1 MFVLCEEA
9 RGMKLAAAQVRDYR
23 SVHDSTP
30 FEIEVDKTIAVGA
43 NEAGKTALL
52 LALQTINPPDGK
64 NPGLDPLRDYPR
76 SRYTEIS
83 KGQRDPADVQVAQ
96 ATFTLE
102 PDDVAALREV
112 DATVFADATTFILT
126 RYLDN
131 HRTWSLPGVP
141 WAKNLGSVSKD
152 LTRLKAH
159 LKSQEGGPELIAEV
173 ESLLTGVAGTQM
185 LSGTLAD
192 QLDNWLE
199 RVLPVMDEDDEK
211 AEAQFDRIRAA
222 VRYHEIRDRA
232 GQILIPRVP
241 VFVYYSQ
248 YFSVRPRI
256 HLANLAQ
263 RQASGEMDQDYDFGN
278 LCLLE
283 LLGFSAKELSEM
295 DSRPAPAL
303 PPNQSDQNA
312 MAAYRQQVEAWQAQ
326 RDKRQYELNAASVL
340 LTKMIRKVW
349 GDEQLQ
355 LRLVVDGQYLKVVVV
370 DDLGVEVELDQRS
383 EGFRWLVSFF
393 VVFHAQAKDKLNNAI
408 LLLDEPGLHLHAL
421 KQREFRSTVSQLA
434 ENNQIIYT
442 THSPFMVGSD
452 ELHLVRLVEMTD
464 RTTGTRVHSHLV
476 SDDPRSVF
484 PLQAAL
490 GYDLAQSM
498 FSQRRNLVVEG
509 LTDLWVIEGVAAAMR
524 EAGVATIRDTIAI
537 VPAQSASKVV
547 YYCTLLHSQRLKI
560 VALLD
565 SDAAGEKAATQDELV
580 HLLRS
585 NQILRTKDH
594 YTGSVTGPEI
604 EDLLRDT
611 LVEVARTELGW
622 DVTATAA
629 SQPARRIIDI
639 FKAEVGTGFSKYKL
653 IKAFLRWL
661 STHEWTDLTPAEQQA
676 WTSLTAAIN
685 KGLS

>member
-1 MFVLCEEA
+1 
-9 RGMKLAAAQVRDYR
+9 MKLAAARIRDYR
-23 SVHDSTP
+23 SVHDSTS
-30 FEIEVDKTIAVGA
+30 FDVEVDKTIAVGA

-64 NPGLDPLRDYPR
+64 GAGLDPLRDYPR

-83 KGQRDPADVQVAQ
+83 RGQHDPSDVEVAET
-96 ATFTLE
+96 TFTLE
-102 PDDVAALREV
+102 PDDLAALHAV
-112 DATVFADATTFILT
+112 DARVFADATTLVLT

-131 HRTWSLPGVP
+131 ARRWSLPGVP
-141 WAKNLGSVSKD
+141 WAKSLGSVSKD

-159 LKSQEGGPELIAEV
+159 LKSREGGAELVTEV
-173 ESLLTGVAGTQM
+173 DEMLVGVSDSKM
-185 LSGTLAD
+185 LHGPLAD
-192 QLDNWLE
+192 QFDGWLE
-199 RVLPVMDEDDEK
+199 RALVVIDEDNDR

-222 VRYHEIRDRA
+222 VRYHGIRNQA
-232 GQILIPRVP
+232 WQVLSSRVP

-248 YFSVRPRI
+248 YFTVRPRI

-263 RQASGEMDQDYDFGN
+263 RQASGEMDRDYDFGN

-283 LLGFSAKELSEM
+283 LLGFTAKELSEL
-295 DSRPAPAL
+295 DSRPAPGL
-303 PPNQSDQNA
+303 PADQNDQNQ
-312 MAAYRQQVEAWQAQ
+312 MAAYREQVEAWQAQ

-393 VVFHAQAKDKLNNAI
+393 VVFHAQAKGKLNNAI

-452 ELHLVRLVEMTD
+452 ELHMVRLVEMTD
-464 RTTGTRVHSHLV
+464 RAIGTKVHSNLV

-509 LTDLWVIEGVAAAMR
+509 LTDMWLIEGIAATMR
-524 EAGVATIRDTIAI
+524 EADMATVRDTVAI

-547 YYCTLLHSQRLKI
+547 YYCTLLHSQRLK
-560 VALLD
+560 VAALLD

-580 HLLRS
+580 RLLKS

-594 YTGSVTGPEI
+594 YQGPVTGPEI

-611 LVEVARTELGW
+611 LVEIARTELGW

-629 SQPARRIIDI
+629 AQPARRIVDV
-639 FKAEVGTGFSKYKL
+639 FKAEVGAGFSKYKL
-653 IKAFLRWL
+653 VKAFLRWL
-661 STHEWTDLTPAEQQA
+661 PAHGWADLTADEQQA
-676 WTSLTAAIN
+676 WTSLAAAIN
-685 KGLS
+685 KGLP

>member
-1 MFVLCEEA
+1 MV
-9 RGMKLAAAQVRDYR
+9 KQLAER
-23 SVHDSTP
+23 
-30 FEIEVDKTIAVGA
+30 
-43 NEAGKTALL
+43 
-52 LALQTINPPDGK
+52 
-64 NPGLDPLRDYPR
+64 LD
-76 SRYTEIS
+76 
-83 KGQRDPADVQVAQ
+83 A
-96 ATFTLE
+96 
-102 PDDVAALREV
+102 
-112 DATVFADATTFILT
+112 
-126 RYLDN
+126 
-131 HRTWSLPGVP
+131 
-141 WAKNLGSVSKD
+141 
-152 LTRLKAH
+152 
-159 LKSQEGGPELIAEV
+159 
-173 ESLLTGVAGTQM
+173 
-185 LSGTLAD
+185 
-192 QLDNWLE
+192 WLE
-199 RVLPVMDEDDEK
+199 RALPVIDENNDK

-222 VRYHEIRDRA
+222 ARYHQVRNQA
-232 GQILIPRVP
+232 WQILVSRVP

-278 LCLLE
+278 LCLLD
-283 LLGFSAKELSEM
+283 LLGFTAKELSEM
-295 DSRPAPAL
+295 DSQPAPAL
-303 PPNQSDQNA
+303 PPNQGDQNQ
-312 MAAYRQQVEAWQAQ
+312 MAAYREQVGAWQAQ
-326 RDKRQYELNAASVL
+326 RDKRQYELNSASVL

-355 LRLVVDGQYLKVVVV
+355 LRLVVDGQYLKAVVV

-393 VVFHAQAKDKLNNAI
+393 VVFHAQAKGKLNNAI

-464 RTTGTRVHSHLV
+464 RTVGTKVHGRLV

-509 LTDLWVIEGVAAAMR
+509 LTDMWLIEGVAAAMR
-524 EAGVATIRDTIAI
+524 EFRVVTVRDTIAI

-547 YYCTLLHSQRLKI
+547 YYCTLLHSQRLKV

-580 HLLRS
+580 RLLKS

-594 YTGSVTGPEI
+594 YRGPVTGPEI

-611 LVEVARTELGW
+611 LVEVARTELSW
-622 DVTATAA
+622 DVTTTAA
-629 SQPARRIIDI
+629 AQPTRRIIEI
-639 FKAEVGTGFSKYKL
+639 FKAEIGAGFSKYKL

-661 STHEWTDLTPAEQQA
+661 TTHEWTDLTATEQQA
-676 WTSLTAAIN
+676 WASLTAAIN